1 MTNISKNFNS
11 NISNDTYHIDKVK
24 NLEIIQANSP
34 EEYSD
39 VSKIIKTM
47 ISRRS
52 ERKIEEKPRK
62 SYSICDK
69 MEFNN
74 LTGNITYK
82 IENLHIYKFDLVVD
96 VIESLEE
103 FETEIRS
110 ELFEYYWSIY
120 LEVLDKFSI
129 DLKDYAKIREHSS
142 KIYLEI
148 QQYIESDLYSLK
160 NCNIA
165 KNKLKTYSEAITA
178 FVFYSCKFLLP
189 VSE

>member
-39 VSKIIKTM
+39 VSKIIKAM
-47 ISRRS
+47 ISRGS
-52 ERKIEEKPRK
+52 EQKIEEKPRK
-62 SYSICDK
+62 SYNICDK

-74 LTGNITYK
+74 LTGNIIYR
-82 IENLHIYKFDLVVD
+82 IEELHIYKFDLVED

-103 FETEIRS
+103 FETEIRDY
-110 ELFEYYWSIY
+110 LFDYYWSVYIR
-120 LEVLDKFSI
+120 VLDKFSI
-129 DLKDYAKIREHSS
+129 DLKDHDEIRKHSS
-142 KIYLEI
+142 EIYLEI

-160 NCNIA
+160 NCNVA
-165 KNKLKTYSEAITA
+165 KNRLKTYSEAITA